1 MLACADINAA
11 AGADRQTAWRTQDGE
26 PVEEISLEDAYWASD
41 FFQAEYNDAPEQ
53 LLNQIAEE
61 NDIVLTAIGDC
72 GSCCSC
78 CIRDAVSL
86 EDRGIPSAAIIT
98 TEFVNETRLTRKA
111 IGMPDLRPIVIEHPV
126 SSITDEEVN
135 ERVQIIKVQAQEV
148 WLGQRADI

>member
-1 MLACADINAA
+1 M
-11 AGADRQTAWRTQDGE
+11 
-26 PVEEISLEDAYWASD
+26 
-41 FFQAEYNDAPEQ
+41 
-53 LLNQIAEE
+53 
-61 NDIVLTAIGDC
+61 LTAIGDC